1 MCYTHR
7 KEKEKEKDEYST
19 YGIKKTTQQKNNPNR
34 TGNHGRISAKT
45 AEDMQEAIKDI
56 FGPIFEAMLQGEMD
70 HHLGYGINEHGY
82 KDTDNRRNGY
92 SQKNIKTSYGEMSI
106 DVPRDRQATFEQRG
120 YRVVR
125 QQQICRQNV
134 WLTNYIMEKQK

>member
-1 MCYTHR
+1 M
-7 KEKEKEKDEYST
+7 ST
-19 YGIKKTTQQKNNPNR
+19 ALMASKKTTQQKNNPNR

-106 DVPRDRQATFEQRG
+106 DVPRDRQTIF
-120 YRVVR
+120 
-125 QQQICRQNV
+125 
-134 WLTNYIMEKQK
+134 